1 MLRIFVHPV
10 NYGRCSGGAPSQ
22 AYVENGRRRLN
33 AQSQQSCSACL
44 QCIVMQAWNPQG
56 KRGTALLPDERRR

>member
-10 NYGRCSGGAPSQ
+10 NNGWQLGSPTAGT
-22 AYVENGRRRLN
+22 VENGCTRLD

-44 QCIVMQAWNPQG
+44 QCIVMQA
-56 KRGTALLPDERRR
+56 